1 MSIGTGIHLKLIE
14 ASKMGFI
21 DILIAA
27 SMPVL
32 KVLLVTAL
40 GSYLALDR
48 IDILG
53 TDARKH
59 LNIVAFYVLNPALL
73 AANLA
78 RTITYDSMVKMWFMP
93 LNILITFVIGSI
105 LGLLVIHITKAPKHL
120 RGLIV
125 GCTAAGNLGNLPLII
140 VPAVCKERGSP
151 FGASDSCSTYGI
163 AYASLSL
170 AMGNIYLWTYVYN
183 IVRASSRGTSNCS
196 NDSINE
202 SCIKSSESDLTNC
215 SEPLLV
221 PKGMI
226 SENDADQY
234 VLTCTTSEGKDEV
247 TATINMKK
255 HLWMFLRKTNLKKSF
270 APSTIGAIIGFIV
283 GLVPQLRKVSIG
295 DEAPLHVIQDSA
307 SFLGDAA
314 IPVITLIVGGNLLKG
329 GLQGSKIQ
337 KSIIIGIIISRYI
350 ILPVSGIFIVKWAV
364 QLGLVQSDSLYQFVL
379 LIQYA
384 VPPAMNIGAIT
395 QMFGIGE
402 NECSVIL
409 LWAYLLASISLTFWS
424 SYFMWLVS

>member
-1 MSIGTGIHLKLIE
+1 
-14 ASKMGFI
+14 MGFV

-32 KVLLVTAL
+32 KVLLITAL
-40 GSYLALDR
+40 GSYLALDS

-78 RTITYDSMVKMWFMP
+78 KTITYDSMLKLWFMP

-105 LGLLVIHITKAPKHL
+105 LGLLVMHITRAPKHL

-125 GCTAAGNLGNLPLII
+125 GCCAAGNLGNLPLII
-140 VPAVCKERGSP
+140 IPAVCKERGSP
-151 FGASDSCSTYGI
+151 FGDPDSCSTYGI

-183 IVRASSRGTSNCS
+183 IVRVSSRSTSNCS
-196 NDSINE
+196 NAVSESNNE
-202 SCIKSSESDLTNC
+202 SCRKSTESDQTSC

-221 PKGMI
+221 
-226 SENDADQY
+226 SQDLNVDQY
-234 VLTCTTSEGKDEV
+234 VLPCTTFEGKDEV
-247 TATINMKK
+247 AATIISLKK
-255 HLWMFLRKTNLKKSF
+255 HLWLFLRKIDLKKSL
-270 APSTIGAIIGFIV
+270 APSTIGAIVGFIV
-283 GLVPQLRKVSIG
+283 GLVPQTRQVLIG
-295 DEAPLHVIQDSA
+295 NEAPLRVIQDSA
-307 SFLGDAA
+307 SLLGDAA
-314 IPVITLIVGGNLLKG
+314 IPSLTLIVGANLLK
-329 GLQGSKIQ
+329 
-337 KSIIIGIIISRYI
+337 
-350 ILPVSGIFIVKWAV
+350 V
-364 QLGLVQSDSLYQFVL
+364 QLGLVQSDSLYLFVL

-395 QMFGIGE
+395 QLFGTGE

-409 LWAYLLASISLTFWS
+409 LWTYLLASISLTFWS

>member
-1 MSIGTGIHLKLIE
+1 
-14 ASKMGFI
+14 MGFV

-32 KVLLVTAL
+32 KVLLITAL
-40 GSYLALDR
+40 GSYLALDS

-78 RTITYDSMVKMWFMP
+78 KTITYDSMLKLWFMP

-105 LGLLVIHITKAPKHL
+105 LGLLVMHITRAPKHL

-125 GCTAAGNLGNLPLII
+125 GCCAAGNLGNLPLII
-140 VPAVCKERGSP
+140 IPAVCKERGSP
-151 FGASDSCSTYGI
+151 FGDPDSCSTYGI

-183 IVRASSRGTSNCS
+183 IVRVSSRSTSNCS
-196 NDSINE
+196 NAVSESNNE
-202 SCIKSSESDLTNC
+202 SCRKSTESDQTSC

-221 PKGMI
+221 
-226 SENDADQY
+226 SQDLNVDQY
-234 VLTCTTSEGKDEV
+234 VLPCTTFEGKDEV
-247 TATINMKK
+247 AATIISLKK
-255 HLWMFLRKTNLKKSF
+255 HLWLFLRKIDLKKSL
-270 APSTIGAIIGFIV
+270 APSTIGAIVGFIV
-283 GLVPQLRKVSIG
+283 GLVPQTRQVLIG
-295 DEAPLHVIQDSA
+295 NEAPLRVIQDSA
-307 SFLGDAA
+307 SLLGDAA
-314 IPVITLIVGGNLLKG
+314 IPSLTLIVGANLLKG
-329 GLQGSKIQ
+329 LQGSGIQ

-364 QLGLVQSDSLYQFVL
+364 QLGLVQSDSLYLFVL

-395 QMFGIGE
+395 QLFGTGE

-409 LWAYLLASISLTFWS
+409 LWTYLLASISLTFWS